1 MSGNNM
7 FNGVRVPEILKA
19 AVLAVMLCVGGAAAA
34 AVPDTVQFP
43 SADGRTRLTA
53 YVFLPHQAGPRPAVV
68 MLHGR
73 AGPYSSLKR
82 GQHDAGALTQRHR
95 MWGRFLAD
103 RGYVAILVD
112 SFGPRGYGDG
122 FGRHSYDSRP
132 PEVSEQN
139 VRPLDAYGALAY
151 LRTRGDVAADRV
163 AVLGWSNGGMTVL
176 AAMGPRPPGLTDPA
190 PENGFRAAIALYP
203 SCRFQAKQP
212 DYKPYAPLLIAV
224 AEQDDE
230 VSPAVC
236 RSFAEVLQLRGADV
250 EFHWYDGAQH
260 AYDDPGK
267 TKQSHEP
274 NRAAMQDTLKRVEAF
289 LVRHLGP

>member
-1 MSGNNM
+1 MLD
-7 FNGVRVPEILKA
+7 GVRMPEILKI
-19 AVLAVMLCVGGAAAA
+19 AVLAVMMYVCGAAAA
-34 AVPDTVQFP
+34 EVPETVQFP
-43 SADGRTRLTA
+43 SADGHTRLTG
-53 YVFLPHQAGPRPAVV
+53 YVFLPRQAGPRPAVV

-73 AGPYSSLKR
+73 AGAYSSLKR
-82 GQHDAGALTQRHR
+82 GRHDAGALTLRHR

-103 RGYVAILVD
+103 RGYLAILVD
-112 SFGPRGYGDG
+112 SFGPRGHGDG

-139 VRPLDAYGALAY
+139 VRPLDAHGALAY
-151 LRTRGDVAADRV
+151 LRTRGDVAADRI

-176 AAMGPRPPGLTDPA
+176 AALGPRPPGLNDPT
-190 PENGFRAAIALYP
+190 PESGFRAAIALYP

-230 VSPAVC
+230 VSPTVC
-236 RSFAEVLQLRGADV
+236 RSFADVLQLRGADL
-250 EFHWYDGAQH
+250 EFLWYDGAQH

-274 NRAAMQDTLKRVEAF
+274 NRLALRDTLIRVEKF
-289 LVRHLGP
+289 LAVHMVVPPR